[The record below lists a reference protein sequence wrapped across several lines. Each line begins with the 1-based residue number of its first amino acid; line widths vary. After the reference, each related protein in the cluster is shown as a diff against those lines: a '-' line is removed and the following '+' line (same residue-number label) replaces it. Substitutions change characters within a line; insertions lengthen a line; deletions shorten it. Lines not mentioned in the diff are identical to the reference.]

1 MTIPSI
7 LCQMRLPKTL
17 RTYLN
22 EARSAFAY
30 APIEVVLGV
39 LLAVTFSI
47 AVRQRGGDEW
57 WAYVGV
63 GVVLALPL
71 VFGLS
76 VLRARRAVA
85 ANLSWVASA
94 IVLASVAAYA
104 AWIFDPDL
112 EAEMWRAASLTAAAV
127 LTISLVPV
135 VGRGE
140 REGVRRRV
148 WAFAIEL
155 LLRVAGVLIYAG
167 LLFAALA
174 GAVAAVSTLF
184 ELKTPDHLYADLAG
198 LVFFALVPW
207 VVAGGVPALAAA
219 GEAEPDGTDAAAG
232 RTAMRAASLLG
243 RFLYVPVLGV
253 YLLILYAYTIKVLA
267 TGELPKNLLSP
278 IILFAGLAG
287 FLGGVLLEPLRRDAE
302 RRGVARLVRAFPL
315 LLLPLLPLAVWA
327 VGVRLAQYGW
337 TEFRYLRFAVLL
349 ALVLLA
355 VAGTVRLLRRRAPLL
370 VAVPAVLA
378 AVLLL
383 SAVGPWSAPAVSRR
397 DQQARLRS
405 GLAEAGLLGADGRLD
420 ALPDSTAP
428 ARVVPKA
435 LYDRISGSATYLYRA
450 HGPGALAPIVP
461 EVKRFDNGWALVRG
475 LRLEAG
481 CEPEQV
487 QYATAALP
495 DTAGIPDLPVGTLY
509 RLNAFGRDERRA
521 APLAPEQARG
531 GAVRMQVRGAA
542 LVVS

>member
-85 ANLSWVASA
+85 ATLSWVASA

-140 REGVRRRV
+140 RERVRRRV

-174 GAVAAVSTLF
+174 GAVAAGS
-184 ELKTPDHLYADLAG
+184 
-198 LVFFALVPW
+198 
-207 VVAGGVPALAAA
+207 
-219 GEAEPDGTDAAAG
+219 
-232 RTAMRAASLLG
+232 
-243 RFLYVPVLGV
+243 
-253 YLLILYAYTIKVLA
+253 
-267 TGELPKNLLSP
+267 
-278 IILFAGLAG
+278 
-287 FLGGVLLEPLRRDAE
+287 
-302 RRGVARLVRAFPL
+302 RL
-315 LLLPLLPLAVWA
+315 
-327 VGVRLAQYGW
+327 
-337 TEFRYLRFAVLL
+337 
-349 ALVLLA
+349 
-355 VAGTVRLLRRRAPLL
+355 
-370 VAVPAVLA
+370 
-378 AVLLL
+378 
-383 SAVGPWSAPAVSRR
+383 
-397 DQQARLRS
+397 
-405 GLAEAGLLGADGRLD
+405 
-420 ALPDSTAP
+420 
-428 ARVVPKA
+428 
-435 LYDRISGSATYLYRA
+435 
-450 HGPGALAPIVP
+450 
-461 EVKRFDNGWALVRG
+461 
-475 LRLEAG
+475 
-481 CEPEQV
+481 
-487 QYATAALP
+487 
-495 DTAGIPDLPVGTLY
+495 
-509 RLNAFGRDERRA
+509 
-521 APLAPEQARG
+521 
-531 GAVRMQVRGAA
+531 
-542 LVVS
+542 